1 MRKHEP
7 HSSKLVTSLKKE
19 KLINDKSEK
28 EAANTDNYSPHD
40 VVEKMLLK
48 RDRKIPGSVFKPH
61 SEEIILLQSVAL
73 GQP

>member
-1 MRKHEP
+1 M
-7 HSSKLVTSLKKE
+7 SSKQV
-19 KLINDKSEK
+19 KLIASADYAGETNE
-28 EAANTDNYSPHD
+28 NYSPTY

-73 GQP
+73 G

>member
-1 MRKHEP
+1 M
-7 HSSKLVTSLKKE
+7 KKE
-19 KLINDKSEK
+19 KLINDKNEK
-28 EAANTDNYSPHD
+28 EAANADNYSPHD